1 MKFAYGGTLSAAL
14 RGADIEHCG
23 SDRYCSDLV
32 IGARAVP
39 GPASGDRDLG
49 AHIAGYAL
57 PGSDLLGASGM
68 VAGLQFAPMAT
79 TEPDTLRDEGGP
91 ISGPVYDG
99 FISYSHSADDLLAPR
114 LQSGLQR
121 FAKPWW
127 KRRALRIFRDN
138 ASLAANP
145 HLWEAITDAI
155 DQTGWLRGTSA
166 SRGSVSSAPLCSNEL
181 FTECS

>member
-1 MKFAYGGTLSAAL
+1 
-14 RGADIEHCG
+14 
-23 SDRYCSDLV
+23 
-32 IGARAVP
+32 
-39 GPASGDRDLG
+39 
-49 AHIAGYAL
+49 
-57 PGSDLLGASGM
+57 M

-79 TEPDTLRDEGGP
+79 TEPDTLRDEGDP

-145 HLWEAITDAI
+145 HLWESITDAL
-155 DQTGWLRGTSA
+155 DQTGWFIVLMSPRAGESEWVNLEVEYWLEHKD
-166 SRGSVSSAPLCSNEL
+166 RDRIIPVL
-181 FTECS
+181 TEGDYRWS